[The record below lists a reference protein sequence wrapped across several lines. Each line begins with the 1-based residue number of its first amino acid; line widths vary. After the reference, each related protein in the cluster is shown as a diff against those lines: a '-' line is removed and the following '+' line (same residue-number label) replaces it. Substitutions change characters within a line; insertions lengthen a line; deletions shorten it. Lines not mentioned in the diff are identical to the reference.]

1 MERAPSS
8 LTAAIGEVAR
18 GGESSRMSAPAD
30 LEVSIRK
37 QLGAFTLDARFA
49 TRARGL
55 TALFGPSGSGKST
68 IVAAIA
74 GLLRPDGGRIV
85 AGGETLFDAD
95 ERIDVPAERRRVG
108 YVFQDARLFPHLT
121 VRDNLAYGLKRA
133 PRGDRVI
140 GFDAV
145 VELLGIGHLL
155 DRRPLRLSGGEKQ
168 RVAIGR
174 ALLAQ
179 PRLLLM
185 DEPLASLDAAR
196 RLEIL
201 PYVERLRDALGLR
214 IVYVSHAIE
223 EVLRL
228 ASTIVVLDAGR
239 VIAQGT
245 PAELAQ
251 RRDVQPFF
259 GRFESG
265 AVLEGR
271 IADHDDARGLTRVA
285 VGTHLLVLP
294 RLELAQG
301 AAVRVRVRARDVILA
316 VAPPEGLSVQNVLAG
331 VVTEIAEAPGPYAEV
346 RVDADDIPL
355 LARVTRDSVQR
366 LGLAPGRRVHALV
379 KSVAIDGD
387 DAVTAA
393 PVDLG

>member
-1 MERAPSS
+1 MDRAPSS
-8 LTAAIGEVAR
+8 LTAAVGDATSGR
-18 GGESSRMSAPAD
+18 ESPRMTAPAD

-37 QLGAFTLDARFA
+37 QLGAFALDARFA

-85 AGGETLFDAD
+85 AGGETLFDT
-95 ERIDVPAERRRVG
+95 ERRIDVPAERRRVG
-108 YVFQDARLFPHLT
+108 YVFQDARLFPHLK

-133 PRGDRVI
+133 PAGDRAI
-140 GFDAV
+140 GLDAV

-214 IVYVSHAIE
+214 IVYVSHGIE

-228 ASTIVVLDAGR
+228 ASTIVVVDGGR
-239 VIAQGT
+239 VVAQGT
-245 PAELAQ
+245 PADLSQ
-251 RRDVQPFF
+251 RRDLQAFF
-259 GRFESG
+259 GRFEAG

-271 IADHDDARGLTRVA
+271 VVGHDDRHRLTRVA
-285 VGTHLLVLP
+285 VQGLSLLLP
-294 RLELAQG
+294 RFDLPVG
-301 AAVRVRVRARDVILA
+301 TGVRVRVRARDVILA
-316 VAPPEGLSVQNVLAG
+316 IAPPVGLSVQNALEA
-331 VVTEIAEAPGPYAEV
+331 VVTEIANEPGPYAEV
-346 RVDADDIPL
+346 KVDADGAVL
-355 LARVTRDSVQR
+355 LARVTRDSVER
-366 LGLAPGRRVHALV
+366 LDLAPGRRVYALV

-387 DAVTAA
+387 SVTAA
-393 PVDLG
+393 PIDLA

>member
-1 MERAPSS
+1 MDRAPSS
-8 LTAAIGEVAR
+8 LTATAADVAR
-18 GGESSRMSAPAD
+18 ERESARMSPPAD
-30 LEVSIRK
+30 LEISIRK
-37 QLGAFTLDARFA
+37 RLGAFALDAQFA

-74 GLLRPDGGRIV
+74 GLLRPASGRIV
-85 AGGETLFDAD
+85 AGGETLFDAA
-95 ERIDVPAERRRVG
+95 RGIDVPAERRRVG
-108 YVFQDARLFPHLT
+108 YVFQDARLFPHLK

-133 PRGDRVI
+133 PAGDRAI

-145 VELLGIGHLL
+145 VELLGIGPLL
-155 DRRPLRLSGGEKQ
+155 ERRPLRLSGGEKQ

-201 PYVERLRDALGLR
+201 PYVERLRDELGLR
-214 IVYVSHAIE
+214 IVYVSHTLE

-228 ASTIVVLDAGR
+228 ASTIVVVDAGR
-239 VIAQGT
+239 VVAQGT

-251 RRDVQPFF
+251 RRDLQPFF
-259 GRFESG
+259 GRFEAG

-271 IADHDDARGLTRVA
+271 VASHDEAHRLTRVDLGRH
-285 VGTHLLVLP
+285 VLVLP
-294 RLELAQG
+294 RLALAAG

-316 VAPPEGLSVQNVLAG
+316 VAPPEGLSVQNVLPG
-331 VVTEIAEAPGPYAEV
+331 VVTEIVEEPGSHAEV
-346 RVDADDIPL
+346 KLDAAGIAL
-355 LARVTRDSVQR
+355 LARVTRDSVHR
-366 LGLAPGRRVHALV
+366 LGLAPGRPVFALV

-387 DAVTAA
+387 SVTAA
-393 PVDLG
+393 PLDLE

>member
-1 MERAPSS
+1 MDRAPSS
-8 LTAAIGEVAR
+8 LTATAADVAR
-18 GGESSRMSAPAD
+18 ERESARMSPPAD
-30 LEVSIRK
+30 LEISIRK
-37 QLGAFTLDARFA
+37 RLGAFALDAQFA

-74 GLLRPDGGRIV
+74 GLLRPTSGRIV
-85 AGGETLFDAD
+85 AGGETLFDAA
-95 ERIDVPAERRRVG
+95 RGIDVPAERRRVG
-108 YVFQDARLFPHLT
+108 YVFQDARLFPHLK

-133 PRGDRVI
+133 PAGDRAI

-145 VELLGIGHLL
+145 VELLGIGPLL
-155 DRRPLRLSGGEKQ
+155 ERRPLRLSGGEKQ

-201 PYVERLRDALGLR
+201 PYVERLRDELGLR
-214 IVYVSHAIE
+214 IVYVSHTLE

-228 ASTIVVLDAGR
+228 ASTIVVVDAGR
-239 VIAQGT
+239 VVAQGT

-251 RRDVQPFF
+251 RRDLQPFF
-259 GRFESG
+259 GRFEAG

-271 IADHDDARGLTRVA
+271 VASHDEAHRLTRVDLGRH
-285 VGTHLLVLP
+285 VLVLP
-294 RLELAQG
+294 RLALAAG

-316 VAPPEGLSVQNVLAG
+316 VAPPEGLSVQNVLPG
-331 VVTEIAEAPGPYAEV
+331 VVTEIVEEPGSHAEV
-346 RVDADDIPL
+346 KLDAAGIAL
-355 LARVTRDSVQR
+355 LARVTRDSVHR
-366 LGLAPGRRVHALV
+366 LGLAPGRQVFALV

-387 DAVTAA
+387 SVTAA
-393 PVDLG
+393 PLDLE

>member
-1 MERAPSS
+1 MDRAPSS
-8 LTAAIGEVAR
+8 LTATAADVAR
-18 GGESSRMSAPAD
+18 ERESARMSPPAD
-30 LEVSIRK
+30 LEISIRK
-37 QLGAFTLDARFA
+37 RLGAFALDAQFA

-74 GLLRPDGGRIV
+74 GLLRPASGRIV
-85 AGGETLFDAD
+85 AGGETLFDAA
-95 ERIDVPAERRRVG
+95 RGIDVPAERRRVG
-108 YVFQDARLFPHLT
+108 YVFQDARLFPHLK

-133 PRGDRVI
+133 PAGDRAI

-145 VELLGIGHLL
+145 VELLGIGPLL
-155 DRRPLRLSGGEKQ
+155 ERRPLRLSGGEKQ

-201 PYVERLRDALGLR
+201 PYVERLRDELGLR
-214 IVYVSHAIE
+214 IVYVSHTLE

-228 ASTIVVLDAGR
+228 ASTIVVVDAGR
-239 VIAQGT
+239 VVAQGT

-251 RRDVQPFF
+251 RRDLQPFF
-259 GRFESG
+259 GRFEAG

-271 IADHDDARGLTRVA
+271 VASHDEAHRLTRVDLGRH
-285 VGTHLLVLP
+285 VLVLP
-294 RLELAQG
+294 RLALAAG

-316 VAPPEGLSVQNVLAG
+316 VAPPEGLSVQNVLPG
-331 VVTEIAEAPGPYAEV
+331 VVTEIVEEPGSHAEV
-346 RVDADDIPL
+346 KLDAAGIAL
-355 LARVTRDSVQR
+355 LARVTRDSVHR
-366 LGLAPGRRVHALV
+366 LGLAPGRQVFALV

-387 DAVTAA
+387 SVTAA
-393 PVDLG
+393 PLDLE